1 MSTGLRKLPFFPSTL
16 FLLSFS
22 LLLLLLLLILLLF
35 LLLRFL
41 RSSSFSSS
49 SFFFTEYEQ
58 IVIRHRVQG
67 EFNADLRTDFF
78 TSLRDFF

>member
-16 FLLSFS
+16 FLFSFS

-41 RSSSFSSS
+41 RSSFSFSSV
-49 SFFFTEYEQ
+49 FFY
-58 IVIRHRVQG
+58 RV
-67 EFNADLRTDFF
+67 RTDSYP
-78 TSLRDFF
+78 TSRAG

>member
-1 MSTGLRKLPFFPSTL
+1 MSTGLRKLPFFS
-16 FLLSFS
+16 FYSFS
-22 LLLLLLLLILLLF
+22 SFFLF
-35 LLLRFL
+35 ASSSSSAY
-41 RSSSFSSS
+41 SSSFSSS
-49 SFFFTEYEQ
+49 SFSSFFLFFFFCFFFTEYEQ

>member
-22 LLLLLLLLILLLF
+22 LLLLLLLILLLF
-35 LLLRFL
+35 LLRFL
-41 RSSSFSSS
+41 RSSFSFSSV
-49 SFFFTEYEQ
+49 FFFTEYEQ

>member
-22 LLLLLLLLILLLF
+22 LLLLLLLILLLF

-41 RSSSFSSS
+41 RSSFSFSSV
-49 SFFFTEYEQ
+49 FFY
-58 IVIRHRVQG
+58 RV
-67 EFNADLRTDFF
+67 RTDSYP
-78 TSLRDFF
+78 TSRAG